1 MDRVA
6 PETRSRNMSRVKNRG
21 TGPEMV
27 VRRALHARGF
37 RYRLHRK
44 ELPGRPDVILPR
56 YRVAVLVHG
65 CFWHGHDCARGKRP
79 ASNREFWTAKLDGN
93 LERDRRT
100 EAGLRELGWNVWV
113 IWECGLEGG
122 VAALLAELEARRDQA
137 STDSTR

>member
-6 PETRSRNMSRVKNRG
+6 PETRSRNMSRVRNRD

-79 ASNREFWTAKLDGN
+79 ASNREFWTAKLDRN
-93 LERDRRT
+93 LERDRRA

-113 IWECGLEGG
+113 IWECGLESG
-122 VAALLAELEARRDQA
+122 VAALLAELEARRNQA
-137 STDSTR
+137 STDSIR